1 MNSVISTGGTPR
13 GATAIAPERLDSGR
27 LHETNQA
34 FSRDGTAIA
43 YERLGSGP
51 PLILVDGALCSRQ
64 FGPMPKFAS
73 LLAQHFTVFMYDRRG
88 RGASTDTKPYAKERE
103 VEDIEALIRDAGGSA
118 FVMGVSSG
126 AGLALEAAASG
137 LRIGKLAVYEPPYM
151 VRPLDSERHAR
162 ADHEEQL
169 KRLLVAGKRGDAVKY
184 FMRQMVG
191 IPAIFV
197 AMMRLMTGRVVK
209 AQRSRAHAAL
219 RCRHH
224 GQLLAARRAAEIRDG
239 AHVGHWWNE
248 ERCAIA
254 RGGRSGSASAA
265 RQPAA
270 DAERP
275 DAQRETGGSRAGAHG
290 ILRSTLMELHRC
302 VS

>member
-197 AMMRLMTGRVVK
+197 AMMRLMPGVWSKLSAV
-209 AQRSRAHAAL
+209 AHTLPYDAAIMGNYSL
-219 RCRHH
+219 P
-224 GQLLAARRAAEIRDG
+224 AARLKSVTVPTLVIGGTKSDARLRAAVEAVAQVLPDSRQRMLSG
-239 AHVGHWWNE
+239 QTHNVKPEALVPVLTEFFAAH
-248 ERCAIA
+248 
-254 RGGRSGSASAA
+254 
-265 RQPAA
+265 
-270 DAERP
+270 
-275 DAQRETGGSRAGAHG
+275 
-290 ILRSTLMELHRC
+290 
-302 VS
+302 

>member
-1 MNSVISTGGTPR
+1 MNSAISRKGTSR
-13 GATAIAPERLDSGR
+13 DGTVIAPGRLDSGR
-27 LHETNQA
+27 LHETNRV

-103 VEDIEALIRDAGGSA
+103 VEDIEALIRDAGGAA
-118 FVMGVSSG
+118 FVLGVSSG
-126 AGLALEAAASG
+126 AALALEAAASG
-137 LRIGKLAVYEPPYM
+137 LRITRLAVYEPPYM
-151 VRPLDSERHAR
+151 VRPVDRERHAR

-169 KRLLVAGKRGDAVKY
+169 KRLLVAGRRGDAVKY

-197 AMMRLMTGRVVK
+197 AMMRLMPGMWSKLIAVAHTLPYDAAIMGNFSLPAERLKSVAVPTLVVGGTK
-209 AQRSRAHAAL
+209 SD
-219 RCRHH
+219 
-224 GQLLAARRAAEIRDG
+224 ARLRAAVE
-239 AHVGHWWNE
+239 AV
-248 ERCAIA
+248 
-254 RGGRSGSASAA
+254 
-265 RQPAA
+265 
-270 DAERP
+270 
-275 DAQRETGGSRAGAHG
+275 AQALPGSR
-290 ILRSTLMELHRC
+290 LRLLSGQTHNVKPEVLVPVLTEFFAAP
-302 VS
+302 